1 MKCFFFALVIF
12 FEQGVMRLSVGEMY
26 LGFLDRC
33 KSYEPDEKD
42 STYMLFAIFFARRAL
57 APIPGA
63 ALVGLLVALPR
74 GA

>member
-1 MKCFFFALVIF
+1 
-12 FEQGVMRLSVGEMY
+12 MRLSVGEMY
-26 LGFLDRC
+26 LGFLAGR
-33 KSYEPDEKD
+33 KSYEPVERDKRR
-42 STYMLFAIFFARRAL
+42 TYMLFAIFFARSAL